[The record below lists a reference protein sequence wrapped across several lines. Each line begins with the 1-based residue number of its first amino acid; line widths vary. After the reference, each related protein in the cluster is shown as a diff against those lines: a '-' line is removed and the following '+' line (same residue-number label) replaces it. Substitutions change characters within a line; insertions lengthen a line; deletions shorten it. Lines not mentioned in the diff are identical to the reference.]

1 MCFMVLIMD
10 RIKLELKDMRRIYT
24 DWPRTPLQL
33 LCLCVLEVSP
43 ERLQEFYW
51 KSIEEF
57 DFGPTNSLV
66 QLKLNFCSC
75 FVIRFGL
82 KGCDWKLNSRSRAVS
97 NSHGLGL

>member
-43 ERLQEFYW
+43 DAITRILLEINRRIRFWTDELC
-51 KSIEEF
+51 
-57 DFGPTNSLV
+57 L

-82 KGCDWKLNSRSRAVS
+82 KGCDWKLKSRSRAVS